1 MSFIVTLVSSS
12 PEKPVGQRH
21 IDETRHMLRLYDIVF
36 TCEPIWLEP
45 GKAVDMGVSARPE
58 GALRLH
64 LMDFLAKT
72 EIDLFITSPDRRRKK
87 LLLADMDSTIIDSET
102 LDELAAH
109 AGAGNGLGEKIAAIT
124 ALAMEGKLDFPSALR
139 ERVALLEGLPAS
151 ALPETLQK
159 MALNPGAKTFISTMK
174 KSGAKCVLVS
184 GGFTFF
190 TGAIGKMCGFD
201 AHHGNILGIENEKL
215 NGKVEGAIVDKS
227 AKFEF
232 LKSYARELKI
242 KPEDALA
249 IGDGA
254 NDIPMLKAAGLGIG
268 YKPKNAVKDEIDNLI
283 LYGDLTAALYAQGF
297 TGRYLA

>member
-1 MSFIVTLVSSS
+1 MSFIITLVSSS

-36 TCEPIWLEP
+36 TCEPVWLAS
-45 GKAVDMGVSARPE
+45 GKAVDMGVSAKPD
-58 GALRLH
+58 GALRQH

-109 AGAGNGLGEKIAAIT
+109 ADKDNELGKKIAAIT

-139 ERVALLEGLPAS
+139 ERVALLKGLSAS
-151 ALPETLQK
+151 ALPETLEK
-159 MALNPGAKTFISTMK
+159 MALNQGAKIFIETMK
-174 KSGAKCVLVS
+174 KSGAQCVLVS

-190 TGAIGKMCGFD
+190 TGAVARMTGFD
-201 AHHGNILGIENEKL
+201 AHHGNKLGIEDGKL
-215 NGKVEGAIVDKS
+215 TGKVEGAILDKT
-227 AKFEF
+227 AKLEF
-232 LKSYARELKI
+232 LKAYARDLKI

-268 YKPKNAVKDEIDNLI
+268 YKPKNAVKKEIDNLI
-283 LYGDLTAALYAQGF
+283 IYGDLTAALYAQGF
-297 TGRYLA
+297 TGDYLA